1 MRTSQS
7 APAKNGSVAPSALAP
22 VPSPPATMPS
32 PPALPAPA
40 PESPLLFAPAPVAPL
55 PLLPHPMRSDD
66 TARTGS
72 TIVRCSEKAATPS
85 RNPRKTPFS
94 APCVGR
100 YTTAMACHVESQA
113 GSAAS
118 AVAPTPATTSASA
131 WADAPPHSSIVTAVA
146 TAGGGAHSTHA
157 QAENGTS
164 PPSGSAT
171 GARARGA
178 EVRGRRRGGGK
189 KQRPGRSAEAVRC
202 EGGQPQRAAGEH
214 RNIKGCDALGARA
227 GEEEGRV
234 GRRRRRSAARRG
246 RDEGGA
252 GRARRAYDAGQCVAV
267 GAVGAQEARRR
278 RWRRRR

>member
-171 GARARGA
+171 GARAPGA
-178 EVRGRRRGGGK
+178 LRYVAAAAAA
-189 KQRPGRSAEAVRC
+189 GRSSA
-202 EGGQPQRAAGEH
+202 PAG
-214 RNIKGCDALGARA
+214 A
-227 GEEEGRV
+227 
-234 GRRRRRSAARRG
+234 RRRSGAKVGSLSAPPGSTAISKAATPSALEPERKKAVS
-246 RDEGGA
+246 EGG
-252 GRARRAYDAGQCVAV
+252 DAGAQPAEGEMKEAPAAH
-267 GAVGAQEARRR
+267 GAHTTPASV
-278 RWRRRR
+278 